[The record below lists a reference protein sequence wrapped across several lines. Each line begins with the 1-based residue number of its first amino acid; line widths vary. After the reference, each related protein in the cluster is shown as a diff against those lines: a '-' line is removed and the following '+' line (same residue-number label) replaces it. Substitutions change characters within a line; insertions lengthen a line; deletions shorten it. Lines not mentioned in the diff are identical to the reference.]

1 MSAFT
6 IQSEIHLLEGP
17 DQVRLMKEGMKR
29 NRDSWRE
36 EEKVG
41 FPAGNEPTTSCSRG
55 ARSTTVLRTI
65 KLKEKLTHQVFGLG
79 GCVQTAETPSW
90 VRIPPD
96 GQISNVTLVTIK
108 FLVYQFIT
116 KRFQN
121 AKETVVFGRRQEKS
135 TVTLFPSCFDQ
146 TTGLWIKPPTAPTT
160 TPTTKTT
167 TTTTSAAGD
176 FSSSSTS
183 FHSGSSCN
191 FSDQRNV
198 FVAKFSFLR
207 PPTPPFPFS
216 LALLAKK
223 ILCPPLS
230 NIHAAVF
237 NLLS

>member
-1 MSAFT
+1 
-6 IQSEIHLLEGP
+6 
-17 DQVRLMKEGMKR
+17 MKR

-41 FPAGNEPTTSCSRG
+41 FPAGNEPTTSWSRG
-55 ARSTTVLRTI
+55 VRSTTVLRTI

-96 GQISNVTLVTIK
+96 GQVSNVTLVTIK

-121 AKETVVFGRRQEKS
+121 AKETVIFGRRQEKS
-135 TVTLFPSCFDQ
+135 TVTLFPSCCDQ
-146 TTGLWIKPPTAPTT
+146 TTGLWIMPPTAPTT
-160 TPTTKTT
+160 TPTTTTTTTTATMTPTTTPTPKTT

-198 FVAKFSFLR
+198 FVAKFSCLR

-216 LALLAKK
+216 LLPLLAKK

>member
-1 MSAFT
+1 M
-6 IQSEIHLLEGP
+6 
-17 DQVRLMKEGMKR
+17 
-29 NRDSWRE
+29 
-36 EEKVG
+36 
-41 FPAGNEPTTSCSRG
+41 
-55 ARSTTVLRTI
+55 LRTL

-96 GQISNVTLVTIK
+96 GQVSNVTLVTIK

-121 AKETVVFGRRQEKS
+121 AKETVIFGRRQEKS
-135 TVTLFPSCFDQ
+135 TVTLFPSCCDQ
-146 TTGLWIKPPTAPTT
+146 TTGLWIMPPTAPTT
-160 TPTTKTT
+160 SPTTTTPTTTT
-167 TTTTSAAGD
+167 TATTTTSAAGD

-198 FVAKFSFLR
+198 FVAKFSCLR

-216 LALLAKK
+216 LLPLLAKK